1 MLVLQTEEPHFFKET
16 IMPAGVNSSWRKL
29 LLDAFSENV
38 NSLLTGQRKYGSM
51 IEEITYADLEFSKSY
66 ALENIPKPAAPEEKD
81 GLDLAHNCF
90 QRCEIGPTKA
100 PIIYITG
107 LDGFFAVSA
116 EHPASSPT
124 WRLVALTFLTLC
136 LALLLGLLALGI
148 VFFQVSSDFQKQIG
162 NLKRNQEILQTSSSK
177 RLQDMKDNLC
187 LKGEEK
193 NKNNGPNCT
202 LCPANWQ
209 WIGGDTC
216 FYMSR
221 EKRPWKQSRE
231 FCSLQNS
238 TLLMLQDKEKLNHVP
253 PRETRDCYWIGLSC
267 KSKGN
272 NWHWEDGSAFSAQ
285 RTDWAPRC
293 GYYHCVCLYDRK
305 FVKGDCLQE
314 HLWICEK
321 AAVQL
326 R

>member
-1 MLVLQTEEPHFFKET
+1 MT
-16 IMPAGVNSSWRKL
+16 
-29 LLDAFSENV
+29 
-38 NSLLTGQRKYGSM
+38 
-51 IEEITYADLEFSKSY
+51 EEITYADLEFNKSY
-66 ALENIPKPAAPEEKD
+66 ALENIPKPAAPEEK
-81 GLDLAHNCF
+81 G
-90 QRCEIGPTKA
+90 
-100 PIIYITG
+100 
-107 LDGFFAVSA
+107 
-116 EHPASSPT
+116 HPASSPT

-136 LALLLGLLALGI
+136 LALLVGLLALGI

-209 WIGGDTC
+209 WMGGDTC

-238 TLLMLQDKEKLNHVP
+238 PLLMLQDKKKLNHVP
-253 PRETRDCYWIGLSC
+253 PRETRDYYWIGLSC

-272 NWHWEDGSAFSAQ
+272 NWHWEDGSAFSAH
-285 RTDWAPRC
+285 RTDWIDLYASYNC
-293 GYYHCVCLYDRK
+293 GYLFRTGIYIPINNYCTEKH
-305 FVKGDCLQE
+305 F
-314 HLWICEK
+314 WICEK
-321 AAVQL
+321 AAVEL
-326 R
+326 RYSDITKRHISAFSTR

>member
-1 MLVLQTEEPHFFKET
+1 MT
-16 IMPAGVNSSWRKL
+16 
-29 LLDAFSENV
+29 
-38 NSLLTGQRKYGSM
+38 
-51 IEEITYADLEFSKSY
+51 EEITYADLEFNKSY
-66 ALENIPKPAAPEEKD
+66 ALENIPKPAAPEEK
-81 GLDLAHNCF
+81 G
-90 QRCEIGPTKA
+90 
-100 PIIYITG
+100 
-107 LDGFFAVSA
+107 
-116 EHPASSPT
+116 HPASSPT
-124 WRLVALTFLTLC
+124 WCLVALTFLTLC
-136 LALLLGLLALGI
+136 LALLIGLLALGI

-177 RLQDMKDNLC
+177 RPQDMKDNLC

-209 WIGGDTC
+209 WMGGDTC